1 MAAVSVK
8 RSVTSMIIFKVE
20 KEKKR
25 KPKKDILYGISIVSF
40 TALDLATLRWKM
52 NALLSLALSFSV
64 KRSSC
69 CNDYLY
75 SLLLV
80 KCELITDEG

>member
-1 MAAVSVK
+1 
-8 RSVTSMIIFKVE
+8 
-20 KEKKR
+20 
-25 KPKKDILYGISIVSF
+25 
-40 TALDLATLRWKM
+40 M

-80 KCELITDEG
+80 KCELITNEG